1 MRHSIRPR
9 LIATAVLIATCL
21 LAAACG
27 QGTAPSPA
35 GSSAATLATV
45 EQSVGPSTPAGLAEP
60 RIVPPGWTLQ
70 LSFEQAPGP
79 PAIWVR
85 VYAAAAVPDT
95 GPFEGPGRLVAYQ
108 AFGLS
113 DEWTGTRAGKARER
127 GAEQFPVSINGQGET
142 LWHVPSSG
150 ELLLGWT
157 LEGRSLAL
165 VGNAADMSAAQLV
178 EIAQGFV
185 PAP

>member
-1 MRHSIRPR
+1 V
-9 LIATAVLIATCL
+9 TTVLIAWCL

-27 QGTAPSPA
+27 QGSAPTPA
-35 GSSAATLATV
+35 GSAVATQASP
-45 EQSVGPSTPAGLAEP
+45 EQTVGPSTPAGLAEP
-60 RIVPPGWTLQ
+60 RVVPPGWTLQ
-70 LSFEQAPGP
+70 LSFGQPGP

-85 VYAAAAVPDT
+85 VYAAAAVPDRASV
-95 GPFEGPGRLVAYQ
+95 EGPGRLVVYQ

-113 DEWTGTRAGKARER
+113 DEWTGTRAKKARDL
-127 GAEQFPVSINGQGET
+127 GAEQFPVSVNGQGQA

-157 LEGRSLAL
+157 LGGKSLAL

-185 PAP
+185 AAP